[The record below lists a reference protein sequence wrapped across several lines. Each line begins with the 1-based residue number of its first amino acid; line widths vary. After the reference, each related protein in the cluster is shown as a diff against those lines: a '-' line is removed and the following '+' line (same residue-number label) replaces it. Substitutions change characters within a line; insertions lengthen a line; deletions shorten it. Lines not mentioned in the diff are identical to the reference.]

1 MLLKVVA
8 TTASIA
14 ATTLGLGN
22 NTSIINTNSQLVTI
36 RQL

>member
-8 TTASIA
+8 ITASIVV
-14 ATTLGLGN
+14 TTLGLGN
-22 NTSIINTNSQLVTI
+22 NTSIIDTNSQLVTI